1 MKFSIFTLLFFC
13 LPLYGNPFY
22 IDPPEQ
28 APYQQAAESPQN
40 FAKNLVKQPACVLPE
55 NLRKLDLGVDFATLK
70 LVGILQI
77 KGKFRALFQSEQRL
91 IDLYTD
97 DLVLPDYI
105 QLTEISFKGIQY
117 IDWTNAQNCDKNSP
131 ISMKF

>member
-1 MKFSIFTLLFFC
+1 MKFYLFILLIFT
-13 LPLYGNPFY
+13 PMLYGNPFY
-22 IDPPEQ
+22 TDPPEQ
-28 APYQQAAESPQN
+28 APYQQAVESPPH
-40 FAKNLVKQPACVLPE
+40 FAKNPAKQPACVLPE
-55 NLRKLDLGVDFATLK
+55 HLRKLNLGVEFSTLK

-77 KGKFRALFQSEQRL
+77 KGKFRALFQDEQRL

-105 QLTEISFKGIQY
+105 QLTDISFKGIQY
-117 IDWTNAQNCDKNSP
+117 IDWTNAQNCDKTSP